1 MPLMLEH
8 CEKLLK
14 TRIGLDI
21 EAIGRSALERALRER
36 LEALQMGQ
44 AAYGALL
51 EGSAA
56 EQQALVEAVVVPETW
71 FFRYPEAFA
80 LLAERARALRAQR
93 GALQPLRI
101 LSLPCSTGEEPYSI
115 AMCLLDAGFSAAEL
129 RIDAFDVSLRALEA
143 AAMARYGA
151 NAFRTAD
158 LSFRE
163 RYFRADG
170 SSHVLCD
177 AVRDVVSFRPGN
189 LLDAGL
195 AMGMAGYDF
204 VFCRNLLIYF
214 DRDTQVQALARL
226 ERWLAPDGLLFVG
239 PAEAGMIRQ
248 QGLPS
253 LDRAQSFAFAPRAA
267 AAIATAPG
275 PAPVPPWMVLR
286 PAAEVRPVP
295 RALTLQRRTA
305 APAVQMSSRQ
315 AADSPAQ
322 ASLKQIEGLADRGRI
337 AEALGACARHLQL
350 YGPSAALFYW
360 WGLLCDGEGRATD
373 AEGYYRKALYLE
385 PRHPAAL
392 AHLAA
397 LLAAR
402 GDQSGARRLHQRL
415 KPEGGS
421 HAGP

>member
-1 MPLMLEH
+1 MLSMLEH
-8 CEKLLK
+8 CEQLLK
-14 TRIGLDI
+14 TLIGLDI

-36 LEALQMGQ
+36 LEALQLGQ

-51 EGSAA
+51 KGSAA
-56 EQQALVEAVVVPETW
+56 EQQALVEAIVVPETW

-93 GALQPLRI
+93 GALQPVRI

-129 RIDAFDVSLRALEA
+129 RVDAVDVSLRALDA

-151 NAFRTAD
+151 NAFRSAD
-158 LSFRE
+158 LGFRE

-177 AVRDVVSFRPGN
+177 AVRGVVNFRPGN
-189 LLDAGL
+189 LLDPGL
-195 AMGMAGYDF
+195 ALGAAGYDF

-214 DRDTQVQALARL
+214 DRDTQMQALARL
-226 ERWLAPDGLLFVG
+226 ERWLAPEGLLFVG

-248 QGLPS
+248 QGLPA
-253 LDRAQSFAFAPRAA
+253 LERAQSFAFARRAA
-267 AAIATAPG
+267 AMAPASAPVPAWPVARPAVAAG
-275 PAPVPPWMVLR
+275 PAPRAVAPPRRAFAPAMATPSV
-286 PAAEVRPVP
+286 PAADP
-295 RALTLQRRTA
+295 A
-305 APAVQMSSRQ
+305 AQTGLAQIERL
-315 AADSPAQ
+315 ADS
-322 ASLKQIEGLADRGRI
+322 GRT
-337 AEALGACARHLQL
+337 AEALAACARHLQSF
-350 YGPSAALFYW
+350 GPSAALFYW
-360 WGLLCDGEGRATD
+360 WGLLCDGERRVAD

-385 PRHPAAL
+385 PRHPEAL

-402 GDQSGARRLHQRL
+402 GDQSGARRLQQRL
-415 KPEGGS
+415 KPEGGR

>member
-1 MPLMLEH
+1 MLLMLEH
-8 CEKLLK
+8 CERLLK

-36 LEALQMGQ
+36 LEALQLGQ

-80 LLAERARALRAQR
+80 LLAERASALRAQR

-143 AAMARYGA
+143 AAIARYGA

-158 LSFRE
+158 LGFRE

-177 AVRDVVSFRPGN
+177 AVRDVVDFRPGN
-189 LLDAGL
+189 VLDAGL
-195 AMGMAGYDF
+195 ALGMGGYDF

-214 DRDTQVQALARL
+214 DRETQTQALARL

-267 AAIATAPG
+267 TTATAPD
-275 PAPVPPWMVLR
+275 PAPVPPWPVPR
-286 PAAEVRPVP
+286 PAAGVRPVP
-295 RALTLQRRTA
+295 RALALPRRTV
-305 APAVQMSSRQ
+305 APAVQMSSLQ
-315 AADSPAQ
+315 AADSATQ

-337 AEALGACARHLQL
+337 AEALAACARHQQL
-350 YGPSAALFYW
+350 FGPSAALFYW
-360 WGLLCDGEGRATD
+360 WGLLCDGERRAAD

-385 PRHPAAL
+385 PRHPEAL

-415 KPEGGS
+415 KPEGGR